1 MAFAVIKMAT
11 SKLEDL
17 PRRMDIIESKID
29 SLLQNR
35 ELKQSQKL
43 HISFDVDG
51 TLEGYCDG
59 PVSPK
64 LCRRLKEKGATL
76 WMLSGRD
83 TVEETQAILAKFH
96 MKQATM
102 ITGKDY
108 IDIKTKSLLNLKT
121 HNPSE
126 TIVYVGDRI
135 DDMLVAIKAGII
147 YCNPTVLTEDIFEE
161 VRNPTLKAIL

>member
-1 MAFAVIKMAT
+1 MAT
-11 SKLEDL
+11 SDLEDL

-29 SLLQNR
+29 SLLENK

-43 HISFDVDG
+43 HIAFDVDA
-51 TLEGYCDG
+51 TLTRYCDG
-59 PVSPK
+59 PVTPD
-64 LCRRLKEKGATL
+64 LCHRLNVKGATL
-76 WMLSGRD
+76 WMLSIRD
-83 TVEETQAILAKFH
+83 TAKETQTILEKFH

-121 HNPSE
+121 HFPSE

-135 DDMLVAIKAGII
+135 DDMYVAMRAGVI
-147 YCNPTVLTEDIFEE
+147 YCNPTVLTEHIFEE
-161 VRNPTLKAIL
+161 VKNTSLKAIL